1 MSETLSPAELLLIHA
16 GMISRYGGMPGVTEA
31 GYARLAAAAAAP
43 LQSAFGEALY
53 PTAAERAVVLFH
65 AIVTN
70 HPFSDGNKRVAL
82 AALDLITAQNNLTLR
97 ADQATAYRLTMAA
110 AAGVERRQALADW
123 LPLLQPVRPLELQQ
137 VLRLRDTLIS
147 DDPQRFE
154 LINAPGLISALTT
167 PFQAAFGT
175 AAFPGVLEKAAALFF
190 LLIRNHPFRDGNK
203 RIAGAA
209 AARFLADNGVLLQ
222 APIAEFRRIS
232 GHLLTAARLRDAVT
246 YQWIARFSSTVSL

>member
-1 MSETLSPAELLLIHA
+1 MSDTLSPAELLLMHA
-16 GMISRYGGMPGVTEA
+16 AMITRHGGMPGVTEA
-31 GYARLAAAAAAP
+31 GFARLAAASAAP
-43 LQSAFGEALY
+43 LQSAFGEPLY
-53 PTAAERAVVLFH
+53 PSAAERAVVLFH
-65 AIVTN
+65 AVVTN

-82 AALDLITAQNNLTLR
+82 AALDLLAQQNGLTLR

-110 AAGVERRQALADW
+110 AAGIARRQAMADW
-123 LPLLQPVRPLELQQ
+123 LPLLQPVHPLELQQ
-137 VLRLRDTLIS
+137 VLRLRDTLIG

-175 AAFPGVLEKAAALFF
+175 AAFPGLLEKAAALYF

-209 AARFLADNGVLLQ
+209 VARFLADNGVVLQ

-232 GHLLTAARLRDAVT
+232 SHLLSSTQLRDAVT
-246 YQWIARFSSTVSL
+246 HNWLARYSSTISL